1 VIERR
6 QPIIKI
12 CGIRDAASARVVID
26 AGARA
31 MGFMLADSRRRV
43 SLDEVV
49 GILDQVDGSGV
60 KSVGVVVNEAAGTLD
75 TWRDIAG
82 LDVIQLSGDE
92 ESTILDELEGD
103 VWKAVRFEPGTHVDD
118 AARAI
123 DPWFDHSH
131 PVDLMLVDAFVPGRY
146 GGSGHRADWE
156 LVSRLAD
163 RYPIVLAGGLSP
175 DNVSEAIEQS
185 MPLGV
190 DVSSGVETNQVK
202 DPAKIEK
209 FVTIARERLVAQ
221 RPD

>member
-1 VIERR
+1 V
-6 QPIIKI
+6 IKI
-12 CGIRDAASARVVID
+12 CGIRDAATAGVVID
-26 AGARA
+26 AGATA

-43 SLDEVV
+43 SLNEVV
-49 GILDQVDGSGV
+49 EILGQVDGSEV
-60 KSVGVVVNEAAGTLD
+60 KSVGVVVNEAAGTLN
-75 TWRDIAG
+75 TWRDTAG

-118 AARAI
+118 AARVI
-123 DPWFDHSH
+123 DPWLDHRRA
-131 PVDLMLVDAFVPGRY
+131 VDLMLVDAFVPGRY

-156 LVSRLAD
+156 LVSRLAE

-175 DNVSEAIEQS
+175 DNLSEAVEQS

-202 DPAKIEK
+202 DPAKIDK
-209 FVTIARERLVAQ
+209 FVKIARETLVAR